1 MRTILNTF
9 ICLTFFMLGWNIGV
23 AFDNDTQD
31 LTNVFIL
38 WGILLGLFLLRF
50 KIKK

>member
-9 ICLTFFMLGWNIGV
+9 ICLTFFMLGWSIGV
-23 AFDNDTQD
+23 AFESKSQD

-50 KIKK
+50 KTKK